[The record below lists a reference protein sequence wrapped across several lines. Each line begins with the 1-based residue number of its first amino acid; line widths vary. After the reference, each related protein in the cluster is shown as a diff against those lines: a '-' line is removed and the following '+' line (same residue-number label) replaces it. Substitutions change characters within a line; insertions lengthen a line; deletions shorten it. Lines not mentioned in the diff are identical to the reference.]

1 MSNYSVGELRRSAT
15 IMTSG
20 PGSIVD
26 MRAEN
31 SPVSGVH
38 LGLEDWDRETPLR
51 GVFENQKIYERRLC
65 KKLGKKYFRLPP
77 VIMNKQFTNRAKMQ
91 IKVWLFVDFLHGCSA
106 LPAQQLT

>member
-51 GVFENQKIYERRLC
+51 GVFENQKIY
-65 KKLGKKYFRLPP
+65 
-77 VIMNKQFTNRAKMQ
+77 
-91 IKVWLFVDFLHGCSA
+91 
-106 LPAQQLT
+106 

>member
-51 GVFENQKIYERRLC
+51 GRPALIPCQRDRLDLRRKEGNLS
-65 KKLGKKYFRLPP
+65 
-77 VIMNKQFTNRAKMQ
+77 IQEM
-91 IKVWLFVDFLHGCSA
+91 
-106 LPAQQLT
+106 